1 MRSIIRLACYIL
13 LIGGIL
19 IALNTYPETRSRLQL
34 QIALFLVMA
43 GSMVVLIRRGRRVNL
58 GIVPEVL
65 YCLTCAYVALASC
78 LRLYA
83 FH

>member
-19 IALNTYPETRSRLQL
+19 IALSTYPETRERLQL
-34 QIALFLVMA
+34 QIALFLVMTGA
-43 GSMVVLIRRGRRVNL
+43 MLVLIRRGRRVNL

-65 YCLTCAYVALASC
+65 YCLACAYVAMASC